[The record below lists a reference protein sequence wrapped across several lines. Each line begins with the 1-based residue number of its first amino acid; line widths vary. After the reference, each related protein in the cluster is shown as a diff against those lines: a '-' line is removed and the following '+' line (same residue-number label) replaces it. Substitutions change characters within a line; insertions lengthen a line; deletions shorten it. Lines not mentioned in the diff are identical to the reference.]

1 MSRQASILGYFDRA
15 SLEALPI
22 QEVLAQVVMRALLR
36 LGCPLVAAMT
46 ACFLLLIAN
55 MVNPKHRRSLGARGT
70 FDFLQQPCKCQ
81 RRICWQQFQSEIEAV
96 KSKRAGLEG
105 LPPHEKAATFQIQSL
120 QFNFQGF

>member
-1 MSRQASILGYFDRA
+1 MPRQASILGYFDRA
-15 SLEALPI
+15 SLEALP
-22 QEVLAQVVMRALLR
+22 E
-36 LGCPLVAAMT
+36 
-46 ACFLLLIAN
+46 
-55 MVNPKHRRSLGARGT
+55 VNPKRRRSSGARGT

-96 KSKRAGLEG
+96 KSKRAELEG

>member
-1 MSRQASILGYFDRA
+1 MSPCCCNDSSMLFASDSEQA
-15 SLEALPI
+15 E
-22 QEVLAQVVMRALLR
+22 
-36 LGCPLVAAMT
+36 
-46 ACFLLLIAN
+46 
-55 MVNPKHRRSLGARGT
+55 VNPKRRRSSGARGT

-96 KSKRAGLEG
+96 KSKRAELEG